1 MFQLYLFYR
10 DIIQRGT
17 VGLMKYLRSR
27 LTDEELASLR
37 ERGMTSSPDIPDGG
51 GRSPIPDKF
60 AMKTAQ
66 ALDLSK
72 KEIDKL
78 PAEAVQ
84 NALEAGV
91 QKVDLSKNFFK

>member
-1 MFQLYLFYR
+1 MKTIRR

-27 LTDEELASLR
+27 LTEEELTALR
-37 ERGMTSSPDIPDGG
+37 EQGAASSPDLPDSGS
-51 GRSPIPDKF
+51 RSPVPDKY
-60 AMKTAQ
+60 AMKNAQ

-78 PAEAVQ
+78 PAEAVE
-84 NALEAGV
+84 NAVEAGV
-91 QKVDLSKNFFK
+91 QRVNLSKNYFK